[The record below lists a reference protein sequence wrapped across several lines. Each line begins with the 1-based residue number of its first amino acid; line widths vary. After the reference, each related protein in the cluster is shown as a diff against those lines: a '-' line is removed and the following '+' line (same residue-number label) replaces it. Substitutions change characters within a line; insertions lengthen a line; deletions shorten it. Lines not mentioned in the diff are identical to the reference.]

1 LFLIKISK
9 LRTAFS
15 FWARYFIATDKI
27 AIFANIARQTA
38 DSGNYEILCFF
49 LAAGQGANKK
59 QRWTRGK
66 RCGTWGQARDKAAAR
81 DKRARVLKHRR
92 KPPAICRPRLRR

>member
-38 DSGNYEILCFF
+38 DSGNYEILCFS

-59 QRWTRGK
+59 PRVRM
-66 RCGTWGQARDKAAAR
+66 CHAFC
-81 DKRARVLKHRR
+81 KRAVL
-92 KPPAICRPRLRR
+92 LLL